1 MPLSIFP
8 FSIFHTF
15 PSSGIATLID
25 NAGNAVTTDTDK
37 AELLNQYFGSVCTK
51 DDGQLP
57 YFKQIVPD
65 GVKLNSVDF
74 SINAVLRV
82 LKKLK
87 TKSAPSPDKLPQ
99 CYIKTC
105 HLH

>member
-1 MPLSIFP
+1 MESFVVCSILKRNEP
-8 FSIFHTF
+8 ELT
-15 PSSGIATLID
+15 TLTY

-37 AELLNQYFGSVCTK
+37 AELLNQHFGSVCTK
-51 DDGQLP
+51 DNGQLP

-82 LKKLK
+82 LKN
-87 TKSAPSPDKLPQ
+87 
-99 CYIKTC
+99 
-105 HLH
+105 